1 VLRRS
6 KEPAEL
12 VGWSP
17 EGLVGTDYCELK
29 MVGIHVKRR
38 ADVVKKTSRNS
49 KKMLVRVSLRAVK
62 SQRASD
68 STVPTNGT
76 LLQKHNSAKCLK

>member
-38 ADVVKKTSRNS
+38 ADVVKKQVEIAR
-49 KKMLVRVSLRAVK
+49 
-62 SQRASD
+62 
-68 STVPTNGT
+68 
-76 LLQKHNSAKCLK
+76 KCLCA